1 MNILGSLTGS
11 IVAPITIIMLAV
23 AFVLV
28 VKYMATR
35 YRRVPP
41 GRVGIFYGKKY
52 KWADGSDRGYLLVS
66 GGGRFQ
72 RPFFESYLEIPTTA
86 FQVPINE
93 EAVPNKDNVK
103 LTVPGVATCKVSTDP
118 SDLNKAVDSLIDT
131 LSADDPKARA
141 RGVDAPIEVFV
152 RNILKGH
159 LRSIIGKLSVNELL
173 RERDAFN
180 KKVVEE
186 SAAELKSFGVDLM
199 NLVIQ
204 DIADR
209 EGYIDAL
216 GKQAV
221 ADAKAEAEIKVSNA
235 QRSSAT
241 VKAQNEAEIAAAEK
255 DRDIK
260 KAEFLKVTATAQA
273 EANMAGQ
280 IMQAAQEQRLK
291 VAQAQRDAAERE
303 ALVQVQ
309 EKEAVRRTKELE
321 ATVVAQAKADQ
332 QTQVINAEAAKQKR
346 IIDADAEAEYI
357 KRTAQAKRDGATLE
371 GEGEANRVRAK
382 LLAEAEGN
390 AAAKKQALLAEAE
403 GTRQLAE
410 ALKQLSSDGRMI
422 IIMDRLPLLI
432 EKGGDAYAK
441 VMQAMFSSVAAGV
454 GAIDNLNVVDMGGSG
469 AGVARVADLVP
480 NIVARTGECEGA
492 RDRPQGPAHARGRR
506 RVEARQSD
514 RPALFT
520 AEQQQ
525 RPGRRRHAGAAVRDH
540 RQRAAGVGQWGARRA
555 PTRSRLTVLRVRR
568 KRPFP
573 RSARVA
579 RNLPDRAEVIR
590 QVRDARH
597 HPREFHIRNLA
608 GRGEHRQPSVRF
620 ATQTIAD
627 LRPRRFVDAR
637 RLPRLVPFRVRERVA
652 ALGHPPVH
660 QRQSV
665 AQVLRVRRDG
675 GAVVHGA
682 RRLVCRQLVER
693 AEQSR
698 VARIEDEGA
707 TAGGGAVDQFG
718 EQAGECGARVFR
730 VHNRLRSY
738 PLRRRAMPLR
748 SRALRARS
756 TLPRTGDWGRG
767 LGMESALY
775 RQPVNNHANAAD
787 RSH

>member
-1 MNILGSLTGS
+1 MNNILNNLTTGL
-11 IVAPITIIMLAV
+11 VPLTIIMLAI

-52 KWADGSDRGYLLVS
+52 KWTDGSLRGYLLIT

-93 EAVPNKDNVK
+93 ENVPNKDNVK
-103 LTVPGVATCKVSTDP
+103 LTVPGVATCKVSTEP
-118 SDLNKAVDSLIDT
+118 GDLNKAIDSLIDT
-131 LSADDPKARA
+131 LTDISPKTRNPE
-141 RGVDAPIEVFV
+141 GTPIEIFV

-159 LRSIIGKLSVNELL
+159 LRSIIGKLSINELL

-303 ALVQVQ
+303 AQVVVQ
-309 EKEAVRRTKELE
+309 EKEAIRRSKELE

-332 QTQVINAEAAKQKR
+332 QTQVINAEASKQKR

-371 GEGEANRVRAK
+371 GEGEANRTRVK

-390 AAAKKQALLAEAE
+390 AAAKKQQLLAEAE

-410 ALKQLSSDGRMI
+410 ALKQLSTDGRMI
-422 IIMDRLPLLI
+422 IIMDRLPQLI

-454 GAIDNLNVVDMGGSG
+454 GAIDNLNIVDMGGSG
-469 AGVARVADLVP
+469 NGIARVADIVP
-480 NIVARTGECEGA
+480 NIVARALANAKAQGLDIKGLLALTGVDASQLDAMIGQLFA
-492 RDRPQGPAHARGRR
+492 PATGNGQSGGPVSASKV
-506 RVEARQSD
+506 VEAS
-514 RPALFT
+514 PA
-520 AEQQQ
+520 A
-525 RPGRRRHAGAAVRDH
+525 PAA
-540 RQRAAGVGQWGARRA
+540 
-555 PTRSRLTVLRVRR
+555 
-568 KRPFP
+568 
-573 RSARVA
+573 
-579 RNLPDRAEVIR
+579 
-590 QVRDARH
+590 
-597 HPREFHIRNLA
+597 
-608 GRGEHRQPSVRF
+608 
-620 ATQTIAD
+620 
-627 LRPRRFVDAR
+627 
-637 RLPRLVPFRVRERVA
+637 
-652 ALGHPPVH
+652 
-660 QRQSV
+660 
-665 AQVLRVRRDG
+665 
-675 GAVVHGA
+675 
-682 RRLVCRQLVER
+682 
-693 AEQSR
+693 
-698 VARIEDEGA
+698 
-707 TAGGGAVDQFG
+707 
-718 EQAGECGARVFR
+718 
-730 VHNRLRSY
+730 
-738 PLRRRAMPLR
+738 
-748 SRALRARS
+748 
-756 TLPRTGDWGRG
+756 TGTE
-767 LGMESALY
+767 ESA
-775 RQPVNNHANAAD
+775 
-787 RSH
+787 